1 MPVQKTKK
9 GCYKYGN
16 SGKEYCGKGA
26 KEKAEKQGRAIKASQ
41 KNNMPT
47 ALMKS

>member
-1 MPVQKTKK
+1 MPVKQTKN

-26 KEKAEKQGRAIKASQ
+26 KEKAQRQDRAIKRS
-41 KNNMPT
+41 KGV
-47 ALMKS
+47 K